1 MKRDGRK
8 LAHSTLEEMRVL
20 AVQRMNE
27 GEHPD
32 DVSASLGM
40 HRSWGFKCRAMA
52 KGRGKGLKA
61 LRSTQGTGRP
71 RTLTPAQQRQVF
83 RWVNGK
89 RPHPYG
95 FDFGLWTRQ
104 IVKALLLERF
114 EVSFV

>member
-8 LAHSTLEEMRVL
+8 LAHNTLEEMRVL

-40 HRSWGFKCRAMA
+40 HRSWGYKCRAMA
-52 KGRGKGLKA
+52 KGRGQGLRA

-71 RTLTPAQQRQVF
+71 RKLTPAMSPLVLNF
-83 RWVNGK
+83 ISGK
-89 RPHPYG
+89 KLTDASSP
-95 FDFGLWTRQ
+95 
-104 IVKALLLERF
+104 
-114 EVSFV
+114 